1 MAGTLAGPF
10 MFLGQIREYLPDL
23 MSFGLALWRAARGY
37 GRVGGEMRYVLL
49 WLLGIP
55 IPVLL
60 LIWLFFR

>member
-1 MAGTLAGPF
+1 

-23 MSFGLALWRAARGY
+23 MSFGSTLMACGRKY
-37 GRVGGEMRYVLL
+37 VRVGGEMRYVLL